1 MKSKVLNQISPRSF
15 VRSFPNL
22 PFRGK
27 KLWLRKFHGHK
38 SDIIVKIDGQ
48 WLMQQFLASEAVG
61 QLRERESWG
70 TGGCYKCGSPC
81 VTLIRDCLIVW
92 LMKLCR
98 KKIFIILGFSCL
110 RKETQTI
117 NENKRKRRVKVP
129 FY

>member
-1 MKSKVLNQISPRSF
+1 MLKKDLKSKVLTQISPRSF

-61 QLRERESWG
+61 QLRERERA
-70 TGGCYKCGSPC
+70 GGLGDVTNVAPPVSP
-81 VTLIRDCLIVW
+81 
-92 LMKLCR
+92 
-98 KKIFIILGFSCL
+98 
-110 RKETQTI
+110 
-117 NENKRKRRVKVP
+117 
-129 FY
+129 